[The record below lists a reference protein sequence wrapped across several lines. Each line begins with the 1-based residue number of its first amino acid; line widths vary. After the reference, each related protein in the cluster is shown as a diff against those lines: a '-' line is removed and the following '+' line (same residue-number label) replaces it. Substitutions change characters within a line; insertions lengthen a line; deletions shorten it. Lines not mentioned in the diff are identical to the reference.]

1 MNGLA
6 DEADDESDDVYVQR
20 TVEDPQ
26 KLAAD
31 LIRVGEDITDDF
43 ERLTTSRPD
52 LGKKVID
59 FWRQG
64 LDEVTGDLEKVNRL
78 RERCKSVVA
87 AEAETHPAG
96 KAGDSDKARRLRDQ
110 VDQLGKAIRPAFG
123 DALAALRSLE
133 APDQSPK
140 SQSGYYMKAAARLA
154 DLGSRC
160 HAIAKHLRGS
170 APLQQHQ
177 DAGDPSSEASD
188 G

>member
-1 MNGLA
+1 MNTLA
-6 DEADDESDDVYVQR
+6 DEAADESNDADGQR

-26 KLAAD
+26 KLADD
-31 LIRVGEDITDDF
+31 LIQVGEDITDDF

-52 LGKKVID
+52 LGQEVID

-64 LDEVTGDLEKVNRL
+64 LDEVTSDLEKVNRL

-96 KAGDSDKARRLRDQ
+96 KAGATDKAKRLRDQ

-123 DALAALRSLE
+123 DALAALRSLA

-140 SQSGYYMKAAARLA
+140 SQSGYYIEAAARLA

-160 HAIAKHLRGS
+160 HAIAKHIGGS
-170 APLQQHQ
+170 APLRQRHG
-177 DAGDPSSEASD
+177 AGGSSSEASD

>member
-1 MNGLA
+1 MNAPA
-6 DEADDESDDVYVQR
+6 DETADESNDVDRQG

-26 KLAAD
+26 KLATD
-31 LIRVGEDITDDF
+31 LIQVGEDITDDF

-52 LGKKVID
+52 LDQETID

-64 LDEVTGDLEKVNRL
+64 LDEVISDLEKVNRL
-78 RERCKSVVA
+78 RKRCKSVVA
-87 AEAETHPAG
+87 AEVETHPPS
-96 KAGDSDKARRLRDQ
+96 KAGATDKAKRLHNQ

-140 SQSGYYMKAAARLA
+140 SQSGYYMEAAARLA

-160 HAIAKHLRGS
+160 NAIAKHLGGS
-170 APLQQHQ
+170 TPLRQRQ
-177 DAGDPSSEASD
+177 DAGESGSEASD
-188 G
+188 K